1 MLKEKEKN
9 RLSKLSELIFMASRE
24 VKILRHIS
32 WPEEVRI
39 NFFKHNCSKIPKVT
53 YPGYNDSDLTSILNQ
68 AEQLFRDTKYDDW
81 LRKKVTEIRKSS
93 ELLAACG
100 TKEFFKISSD
110 IYGLPTTPIQDKT
123 TMPRDLSDQFEEI
136 INSIDSS
143 QIMGMHSPKISS
155 EEVVDKISNTV
166 NTYFG
171 KSAPKL
177 KIVKELSAKATA
189 SSKTIKIRENGEF
202 DETDIKQL
210 LNHEAYIHVATTL
223 NGRSQ
228 SKMKILGSN
237 YGSITKTQEGLAV
250 FSEFITGSID
260 VDRMRRISD
269 RVVAIQMSIDGADFL
284 EVFKFFLEK
293 SGSENQAFESTRRV
307 FRGGILTGGA
317 PFTKDI
323 VYLDGLIRVYNFFRS
338 AIAQGKTECIQLIF
352 SGKMDLDDIPIVHS
366 MYKEGLVEKPK
377 FIPPWATDLNFLIC
391 HFSFSVFLENI
402 NYDRVTN
409 YYTSLLEGVN

>member
-1 MLKEKEKN
+1 
-9 RLSKLSELIFMASRE
+9 
-24 VKILRHIS
+24 
-32 WPEEVRI
+32 
-39 NFFKHNCSKIPKVT
+39 
-53 YPGYNDSDLTSILNQ
+53 
-68 AEQLFRDTKYDDW
+68 
-81 LRKKVTEIRKSS
+81 
-93 ELLAACG
+93 
-100 TKEFFKISSD
+100 
-110 IYGLPTTPIQDKT
+110 
-123 TMPRDLSDQFEEI
+123 MPRDLSDQFEEI

-155 EEVVDKISNTV
+155 YEVVDKISNTV

-171 KSAPKL
+171 KAAPKL

-210 LNHEAYIHVATTL
+210 LNHEAYIHVATT
-223 NGRSQ
+223 
-228 SKMKILGSN
+228 
-237 YGSITKTQEGLAV
+237 QEGLAV

-284 EVFKFFLEK
+284 DVFKFFLDK
-293 SGSENQAFESTRRV
+293 SGSENQAFEITRRV

-402 NYDRVTN
+402 NYDRVTK
-409 YYTSLLEGVN
+409 YYTSLLDGVN

>member
-39 NFFKHNCSKIPKVT
+39 NFFKHNSSKIPKVT
-53 YPGYNDSDLTSILNQ
+53 YPGYNDSDLKSILNQ

-93 ELLAACG
+93 ELLDACG

-143 QIMGMHSPKISS
+143 QIMRMHSPKISS
-155 EEVVDKISNTV
+155 YEVVDKISNTV

-171 KSAPKL
+171 KAAPKL

-223 NGRSQ
+223 NGRAQ

-284 EVFKFFLEK
+284 DVFKFFLDK
-293 SGSENQAFESTRRV
+293 SGSENQAFEITRRV

-352 SGKMDLDDIPIVHS
+352 SGKMDLDDIPIVYS

-402 NYDRVTN
+402 NYDRVTK
-409 YYTSLLEGVN
+409 YYTSLLDGVN

>member
-53 YPGYNDSDLTSILNQ
+53 YPGYNDSDLKSILNQ

-81 LRKKVTEIRKSS
+81 LRKNVTEILKSS

-143 QIMGMHSPKISS
+143 QIMRMHSPKISS
-155 EEVVDKISNTV
+155 YEVVDKISNTV

-171 KSAPKL
+171 KAAPKL

-223 NGRSQ
+223 NGRAQ

-284 EVFKFFLEK
+284 DVFKFFFDK
-293 SGSENQAFESTRRV
+293 SGSENQAFEITRRV

-317 PFTKDI
+317 PFTTDI

-402 NYDRVTN
+402 NYDRVTK
-409 YYTSLLEGVN
+409 YYTSLLDGVN

>member
-1 MLKEKEKN
+1 
-9 RLSKLSELIFMASRE
+9 
-24 VKILRHIS
+24 
-32 WPEEVRI
+32 
-39 NFFKHNCSKIPKVT
+39 
-53 YPGYNDSDLTSILNQ
+53 
-68 AEQLFRDTKYDDW
+68 
-81 LRKKVTEIRKSS
+81 
-93 ELLAACG
+93 
-100 TKEFFKISSD
+100 
-110 IYGLPTTPIQDKT
+110 
-123 TMPRDLSDQFEEI
+123 
-136 INSIDSS
+136 
-143 QIMGMHSPKISS
+143 MHSPKISS
-155 EEVVDKISNTV
+155 YEVVDKISNTV

-171 KSAPKL
+171 KAAPKL

-223 NGRSQ
+223 NGRAQ

-284 EVFKFFLEK
+284 DVFKFFLDK
-293 SGSENQAFESTRRV
+293 SGSENQAFEITRRV

-402 NYDRVTN
+402 NYDRVTK
-409 YYTSLLEGVN
+409 YYTSLLDGVN